1 MNTASGCYRQRLA
14 AGILMMA
21 VVLSA
26 GGCQPRADDTSL
38 EARVTDAEERFRP
51 GLHSLMQQVQLRHAQ
66 LWFAG
71 EAGNWELA
79 DYQVHELEEL
89 LEQIR
94 DLHPEYDGRSVAEL
108 LEQLLQPAV
117 ERVESA
123 IDARQPA
130 AFAAAFDD
138 MTAQCNACH
147 TATDR
152 RAIVIQRPTTR
163 PLDNLRYEPQ

>member
-1 MNTASGCYRQRLA
+1 
-14 AGILMMA
+14 
-21 VVLSA
+21 
-26 GGCQPRADDTSL
+26 
-38 EARVTDAEERFRP
+38 
-51 GLHSLMQQVQLRHAQ
+51 
-66 LWFAG
+66 
-71 EAGNWELA
+71 
-79 DYQVHELEEL
+79 
-89 LEQIR
+89 
-94 DLHPEYDGRSVAEL
+94 VAEM

-130 AFAAAFDD
+130 EFAAAFDA
-138 MTAQCNACH
+138 MTMQCNACH